1 MILKSF
7 PSLYITE
14 AYMKAPAHITPS
26 LSDTIQPA
34 RPRRLI
40 RKERLTLTEKPYRGD
55 VDGSEKDFFFNYHGG
70 SERLYVFEAPIDML
84 SFITLNKREGWQK
97 HSYLALGCT
106 APLALLRFLSEYL
119 GIHQIVLCMDNDAAG
134 IKADAIIQ
142 ETLHR
147 LSQGMYVE
155 DLSEETREQLQRPYE
170 VSILKSIKKD
180 WNDDLKYG

>member
-1 MILKSF
+1 M
-7 PSLYITE
+7 
-14 AYMKAPAHITPS
+14 
-26 LSDTIQPA
+26 SDTIQPA